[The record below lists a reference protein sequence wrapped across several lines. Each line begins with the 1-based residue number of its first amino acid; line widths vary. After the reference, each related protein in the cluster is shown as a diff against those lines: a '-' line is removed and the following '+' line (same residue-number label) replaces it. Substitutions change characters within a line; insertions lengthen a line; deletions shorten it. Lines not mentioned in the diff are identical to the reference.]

1 MQAGTCLPRTVMVT
15 QILKLFSLLGSHT
28 ILVFPYQMVWQ
39 YSNGDSITG
48 TLNTRA
54 VWKNCDIHYST
65 NISLYLR
72 DDTRYS
78 HMEGK

>member
-54 VWKNCDIHYST
+54 V
-65 NISLYLR
+65 
-72 DDTRYS
+72 
-78 HMEGK
+78 